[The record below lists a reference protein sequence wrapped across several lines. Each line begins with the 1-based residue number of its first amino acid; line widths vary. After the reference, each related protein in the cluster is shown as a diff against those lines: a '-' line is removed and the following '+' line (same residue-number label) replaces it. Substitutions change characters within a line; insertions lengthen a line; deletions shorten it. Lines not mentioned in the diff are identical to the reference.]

1 MTDTGDTIR
10 INDHTRVYVDQWEE
24 DSKDYV
30 YISLQL
36 HGASARCTMNKN
48 KAQELIDALQR
59 VVNSLS

>member
-10 INDHTRVYVDQWEE
+10 IDDYTRVYVDQWEE
-24 DSKDYV
+24 DSKDHV

-36 HGASARCTMNKN
+36 RGASARCTMNKN